1 MRVLFIGTGEI
12 GVPALEWLLHCGK
25 HEIVGV
31 VAQPD
36 KPVGRKLVLTP
47 PKVKVIAQA
56 AGISVLQPE
65 KIRRAVSELAALQ
78 PDIAVVIAYGQILS
92 RAVLDVPKHGC
103 INVHTSLLP
112 LHRGAAPIQAAIR
125 EGDGKTGVTIMF
137 MDEGLDTGDILL
149 TEGAPIAS
157 DETGGS
163 LHDKLAALAP
173 AVLDR
178 ALDLIAT
185 GDPPRTPQDNSRAT
199 HIGKL
204 TREHGH
210 IDWSRSA
217 AEIERMI
224 RAYNPWPGTFCTLP
238 SETEKPSHLKIHA
251 AKVIPHG
258 EACPVGG
265 TVVSADPK
273 IGLIVS
279 CGSGLLEL
287 TEVQVEGGRR
297 MDARTLLRGHSIPIG
312 SLLR

>member
-1 MRVLFIGTGEI
+1 MRVLFIGTGDI
-12 GVPALEWLLHCGK
+12 GVPALEWLLRCGK
-25 HEIVGV
+25 HDVVGV

-56 AGISVLQPE
+56 ADVPVLQSE
-65 KIRRAVSELAALQ
+65 KIRRAVDELAALK
-78 PDIAVVIAYGQILS
+78 PDIAIVIAYGQILS

-112 LHRGAAPIQAAIR
+112 LYRGAAPIQAAIR
-125 EGDGKTGVTIMF
+125 AGDAETGVTIMF

-149 TEGAPIAS
+149 TERVPIAP

-163 LHDKLAALAP
+163 LHDKLALLAP
-173 AVLDR
+173 AVLER
-178 ALDLIAT
+178 SLDLIAA
-185 GDPPRTPQDNSRAT
+185 GNPPRVPQDHSRAS

-210 IDWSRSA
+210 IDWSKSA
-217 AEIERMI
+217 IEIERTI
-224 RAYNPWPGTFCTLP
+224 RAYNPWPGTFCLLP
-238 SETEKPSHLKIHA
+238 SEAGKAPHLKIHA
-251 AKVIPHG
+251 ARIVEG
-258 EACPVGG
+258 EACPAGG

-273 IGLIVS
+273 SGLIVS

-287 TEVQVEGGRR
+287 TEVQAEGGKR
-297 MDARTLLRGHSIPIG
+297 MDARSLLRGHEIAAG
-312 SLLR
+312 TRLH